1 MNYKNDNALYGDIF
15 VHLSVCM
22 SVHDLVLL
30 TKPYSKFSLIVI
42 YVMRR
47 KLWSK
52 HEFYEN
58 WCREGHLH
66 VQHEVLWCLESTE
79 QLDDICV
86 LCCRVQHF
94 QSCLKG
100 VEVGVMTLSLMRKSD
115 FYKSNF
121 SGVEII
127 EVLK

>member
-1 MNYKNDNALYGDIF
+1 METYLPI
-15 VHLSVCM
+15 HLSLCL
-22 SVHDLVLL
+22 SVRDLVLP
-30 TKPYSKFSLIVI
+30 TKPSVKFSLIVV
-42 YVMRR
+42 YVMDR

-79 QLDDICV
+79 QLDNICV
-86 LCCRVQHF
+86 LCYRVRHF
-94 QSCLKG
+94 QSCLEG
-100 VEVGVMTLSLMRKSD
+100 VEVGFMTLSLMRKSD
-115 FYKSNF
+115 FYKSNI